1 MKTLE
6 QLEQLYP
13 AFYWKPK
20 QRVREKIISD
30 QSMIISI
37 TNLIIIIS
45 SLIYLTII
53 YNTDAFAIFTR
64 LSIILLSL
72 TIFSIVIKRKILPIG
87 KISRKKI
94 RRMCEYL
101 YLPERSP
108 EYLQNSIKTKGEII
122 EDLENSIK
130 KLKEYLIEIDFSDEQ
145 RLSGAQKIV
154 IEREKE
160 NVHEAIK
167 CDGERVQFLI
177 KEIEYNRTLI
187 SFLEE
192 ILKK

>member
-1 MKTLE
+1 
-6 QLEQLYP
+6 
-13 AFYWKPK
+13 
-20 QRVREKIISD
+20 
-30 QSMIISI
+30 
-37 TNLIIIIS
+37 
-45 SLIYLTII
+45 
-53 YNTDAFAIFTR
+53 
-64 LSIILLSL
+64 
-72 TIFSIVIKRKILPIG
+72 
-87 KISRKKI
+87 
-94 RRMCEYL
+94 MCEYL